1 MQVTRKNL
9 SPTNIELSI
18 TADPEELKRVK
29 TQVLRELSKTLNL
42 AGFRKGH
49 APEPLV
55 EKSVDQT
62 ELQSRFLER
71 AVSDLYGEA
80 ASKEKLRPVAQPEVS
95 VTKFVPFDTLEFSA
109 TVEAVGEVKLG
120 DYKKI
125 RVTQKAPAVTDAEVT
140 KVVEDLRRRSAEKAA
155 VQRAAKDGD
164 EVILDFDGTD
174 AVSGEKIDGASG
186 EKYPLELGGGTFI
199 PGFEPQIVGLKAGGS
214 KTFDVTFPKDYGQT
228 ALQGK
233 KVSFT
238 VKVHEVKAIK
248 LPKADAAFAAGVG
261 PFKTLN
267 ELQADIKRQLQHE
280 KEQQARRELENEV
293 LARLAENSTVAV
305 PKVLTD
311 DEIDR
316 MEEEEKRNLVYRG
329 QTWQEHLEAE
339 GKTAEK
345 HHEDLRATAEIRVKT
360 GLVLAEAAEIEGVN
374 VTPAELAERVR
385 LLKQQYSDPQMQAEL
400 DKPENQREIRSR
412 LLTEKAIDHL
422 VSYAISNK

>member
-1 MQVTRKNL
+1 MQSMRKNL
-9 SPTNIELSI
+9 TPTNIELTI
-18 TADPEELKRVK
+18 VADQAELDRIKDE
-29 TQVLRELSKTLNL
+29 VLAELAKTLNL

-49 APEPLV
+49 APKPLV
-55 EKSVDQT
+55 EKSVDQA

-71 AVSDLYGEA
+71 AVNDLYSEA
-80 ASKEKLRPVAQPEVS
+80 ASKEKLRPVTQPEVS
-95 VTKFVPFDTLEFSA
+95 ITKFVPFSTLEFSA

-125 RVTQKAPAVTDAEVT
+125 RVTQEAPAVTDAEVT
-140 KVVEDLRRRSAEKAA
+140 KVVDDLRRRSAEKST

-164 EVILDFDGTD
+164 EVTLDFSGTD
-174 AVSGEKIDGASG
+174 ALSGEKIDGASG
-186 EKYPLELGGGTFI
+186 EKYPLELGSGTFI

-214 KTFDVTFPKDYGQT
+214 KTFDVTFPKDYGQP

-233 KVSFT
+233 KVRFT
-238 VKVHEVKAIK
+238 VTVHEVKAVK

-261 PFKTLN
+261 PFKTVD
-267 ELQADIKRQLQHE
+267 ELRADIKRQLQHE
-280 KEQQARRELENEV
+280 KELQARRELENEV
-293 LARLAENSTVAV
+293 LARLAEKSTVAV
-305 PKVLTD
+305 PRVLTD

-345 HHEDLRATAEIRVKT
+345 HHEDLRAAAETRVKT
-360 GLVLAEAAEIEGVN
+360 GLVLAEAAELEGVN

-385 LLKQQYSDPQMQAEL
+385 LLKQQYSDKQMQAEL
-400 DKPENQREIRSR
+400 DKPENRREIRSR
-412 LLTEKAIDHL
+412 LLTEKAIDRL
-422 VSYAISNK
+422 VSYATA